1 MAKLSNLK
9 RFLPLFTMA
18 LALAALTVGT
28 ANISWADSLNEEMRD
43 FNHFLNEH
51 PRIAAD
57 LQSNPSLASNSG
69 YLHAHDNLKDF
80 LHNHPQV
87 RRQLAANPGYALGAP
102 YAWNGAAPYGVYPPY
117 STAPYSVYPPYASRP
132 YGVYPPATSAPY
144 SIYPPYAGRRYG
156 SYRPYNHRPHGDDS
170 HDKAPSSQ
178 HR

>member
-1 MAKLSNLK
+1 MAKLSNLN
-9 RFLPLFTMA
+9 RFLPLFTIV

-28 ANISWADSLNEEMRD
+28 ANISWADSLNQEMRD
-43 FNHFLNEH
+43 FNHFLNGH

-57 LQSNPSLASNSG
+57 LQRDPSLANNSG

-102 YAWNGAAPYGVYPPY
+102 YDAWNRAPYG
-117 STAPYSVYPPYASRP
+117 AYPPYASRP
-132 YGVYPPATSAPY
+132 YGVN
-144 SIYPPYAGRRYG
+144 PPYASRRYG
-156 SYRPYNHRPHGDDS
+156 SYRPYNQGPHRDDS
-170 HDKAPSSQ
+170 HYKAPWE

>member
-1 MAKLSNLK
+1 MFNLPHIKKL
-9 RFLPLFTMA
+9 LPLLTLLIAM
-18 LALAALTVGT
+18 AALTLGT
-28 ANISWADSLNEEMRD
+28 ANVSWADSLNEEMRD

-57 LQSNPSLASNSG
+57 LQRDPSLANNSG

-87 RRQLAANPGYALGAP
+87 RRQIAANPGYALGAP
-102 YAWNGAAPYGVYPPY
+102 YAWNGRPYGVYPPYNSAPYGLYPPYNSAPYGVYPPY
-117 STAPYSVYPPYASRP
+117 TAPRYGIYRP
-132 YGVYPPATSAPY
+132 YDS
-144 SIYPPYAGRRYG
+144 RRYG

-170 HDKAPSSQ
+170 HDKAASE

>member
-1 MAKLSNLK
+1 MARLSNLN
-9 RFLPLFTMA
+9 RFLPLITIV
-18 LALAALTVGT
+18 LALVALTVGT
-28 ANISWADSLNEEMRD
+28 ANISWADSLNEQMRD

-57 LQSNPSLASNSG
+57 LQRDPSLAYNSG

-102 YAWNGAAPYGVYPPY
+102 YAWNRAPYGAYPPY
-117 STAPYSVYPPYASRP
+117 TTAPAAPAPYSVYPPYYSRP
-132 YGVYPPATSAPY
+132 YAV
-144 SIYPPYAGRRYG
+144 YPPYASPPYASRRYG
-156 SYRPYNHRPHGDDS
+156 SYRPYNQHPHGQSNDRREKS
-170 HDKAPSSQ
+170 E